1 MSNRRKIKNNKTKNN
16 KMNNDKVNNPIVDTL
31 KNFNLPTTLMVKL
44 NKDDGAIIID
54 FGTKK
59 DMEDYINR
67 VKKHQ
72 LDEDFHEEY
81 YEEIELFKFHL
92 ENNKIRRI
100 RIF

>member
-16 KMNNDKVNNPIVDTL
+16 DKVNNPIVDCL
-31 KNFNLPTTLMVKL
+31 KNFNLQTTLMIKP
-44 NKDDGAIIID
+44 NKDDGEMILD

-59 DMEDYINR
+59 DMEDYINL

-72 LDEDFHEEY
+72 LGEDFPEEY
-81 YEEIELFKFHL
+81 YEEIELFKFYL
-92 ENNKIRRI
+92 ENNKLGLI